1 MSFNIIQ
8 EAKTKALKSIDF
20 PADSDK
26 AAKDLV
32 IVFEGEMFIKKD
44 GDYTFTLDSNAG
56 GHLNITDMATGASLE
71 LFNAEEGVST
81 GSITL
86 KEGE

>member
-44 GDYTFTLDSNAG
+44 GDYTFTLDSNAVSRP
-56 GHLNITDMATGASLE
+56 HLETEHCKRD
-71 LFNAEEGVST
+71 FR
-81 GSITL
+81 
-86 KEGE
+86 